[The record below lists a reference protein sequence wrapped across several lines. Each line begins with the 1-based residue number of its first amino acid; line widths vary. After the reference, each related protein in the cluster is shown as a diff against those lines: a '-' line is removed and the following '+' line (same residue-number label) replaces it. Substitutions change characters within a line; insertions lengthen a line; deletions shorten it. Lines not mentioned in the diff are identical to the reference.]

1 MKTWKKPIIAILC
14 LLAIALI
21 LFFVFRTSSDW
32 RSETENWEAEYRE
45 SGRKL
50 RIRYRGEDRQ
60 IRSMDITVQAGLE
73 TSRKHE
79 EYDEGEYLHQGKEIT
94 VSLNDTKL
102 KFDEINIQIQCE
114 YGKLLWKNA
123 LYFPDSK
130 DTVVTVKSYDD
141 NSSSLELDEEEKNTL
156 FDLIKKEAQFKG
168 YSSQNAISPIVQG
181 EGVFSVVITGNE
193 YSSVFYLSEESEKT
207 VLCVDDHYI
216 KTGEMRQTK
225 SFVSKLFE

>member
-1 MKTWKKPIIAILC
+1 MKYKKKIFFIII
-14 LLAIALI
+14 II
-21 LFFVFRTSSDW
+21 LFALYF
-32 RSETENWEAEYRE
+32 
-45 SGRKL
+45 
-50 RIRYRGEDRQ
+50 
-60 IRSMDITVQAGLE
+60 
-73 TSRKHE
+73 
-79 EYDEGEYLHQGKEIT
+79 
-94 VSLNDTKL
+94 LNYS
-102 KFDEINIQIQCE
+102 

-141 NSSSLELDEEEKNTL
+141 NGSSLELDEEEKNTL

-181 EGVFSVVITGNE
+181 EEVFSVVITGNE
-193 YSSVFYLSEESEKT
+193 YFSVFYLSEESEKT

>member
-1 MKTWKKPIIAILC
+1 MGIAVHKRKKWIFLIILI
-14 LLAIALI
+14 I
-21 LFFVFRTSSDW
+21 LFALYF
-32 RSETENWEAEYRE
+32 
-45 SGRKL
+45 
-50 RIRYRGEDRQ
+50 
-60 IRSMDITVQAGLE
+60 
-73 TSRKHE
+73 
-79 EYDEGEYLHQGKEIT
+79 
-94 VSLNDTKL
+94 LNYS
-102 KFDEINIQIQCE
+102 

-141 NSSSLELDEEEKNTL
+141 NGSSLELDEEEKNTL

>member
-79 EYDEGEYLHQGKEIT
+79 KYDEGEYLHQGKEIT

-102 KFDEINIQIQCE
+102 KFDEINIQIQC
-114 YGKLLWKNA
+114 
-123 LYFPDSK
+123 
-130 DTVVTVKSYDD
+130 
-141 NSSSLELDEEEKNTL
+141 DEETEE
-156 FDLIKKEAQFKG
+156 LILHKK
-168 YSSQNAISPIVQG
+168 
-181 EGVFSVVITGNE
+181 
-193 YSSVFYLSEESEKT
+193 
-207 VLCVDDHYI
+207 
-216 KTGEMRQTK
+216 
-225 SFVSKLFE
+225 